1 MYRTTAKRRRMS
13 ALRCPALFGLVAFA
27 VLVAAPG
34 GASFAQQDDA
44 ARSIAAQNAA
54 LAARIADATAALGP
68 AAAEL
73 AARRKSKDALD
84 ESMRRIE
91 ESAQVH
97 TRGGE
102 LARTLVEQLRVL
114 PKPGQFRAT
123 RDERRRML
131 KAASD
136 AHLRTERQLEELG
149 DLDAAVARRLAA
161 AQPPVPEADR
171 PRTEAAV
178 RERLVAQRDLLTRL
192 GEVQRKLMQALRE
205 TGDAERDL
213 ERRSQAA
220 RAELNR
226 LLFRTPVPAG
236 TYMLT
241 ELPQSLAWT
250 VSPANWR
257 AAGAVL
263 RDEAARRPFWP
274 ALAVLV
280 AVGLVAGRRRLQ
292 RGLVSLAPA
301 AMTHE
306 RYRIGHALAALAI
319 TFALALPLPIAM
331 WIAGTLLQSAPD
343 TQAFARALGDAL
355 ARVAPLP
362 LLLSALAWF
371 LDRRGVAVGHFGWD
385 GESLGFA
392 ARALRRF
399 AVFFVP
405 LMFIVALN
413 GLDYAPFANRESLAR
428 LALNV
433 GMIAVAAFFVHLL
446 RRRSPLMQR
455 LRARAPRSWAVKLHA
470 VWSGAVVA
478 LPIAIAALVGAGY
491 FLAAGTF
498 YARMVYST
506 FLVLGALILYGL
518 IALWVHL
525 QHASF
530 LRRQAGEAAR
540 PAAGAAAGAS
550 ASGIAEVPPPRLDIA
565 AIGEQ
570 TRSLLDV
577 LITLLVLGGMWW
589 VWRDAAPF
597 LSAIGDYRLWT
608 YSETVDGKTVT
619 HLLTVTG
626 LFLAIVVGAVTA
638 VAVRNVGALLD
649 IVLLQRLEIQADAT
663 YAIKVIA
670 RYALTTA
677 GVVVASSI
685 LGIGWSDVQWLVAAL
700 GVGLGFGLQEIF
712 ANLVSGLI
720 MLAERPV
727 RIGDVVTVGD
737 VSGTVARI
745 RARATTVIDFDNKE
759 VLIPNKSFITDRVIN
774 WTLSDQITRLLLKI
788 GVPRGT
794 DIALAQRVML
804 DVVRGNP
811 DVLKQPAP
819 SVFFTGFGGS
829 SLDFEIRAFVDRF
842 DKRLRVQHEIN
853 FALDRALR
861 EHGIENP
868 SGLAVL
874 AGAESHD

>member
-1 MYRTTAKRRRMS
+1 
-13 ALRCPALFGLVAFA
+13 
-27 VLVAAPG
+27 
-34 GASFAQQDDA
+34 
-44 ARSIAAQNAA
+44 
-54 LAARIADATAALGP
+54 
-68 AAAEL
+68 
-73 AARRKSKDALD
+73 
-84 ESMRRIE
+84 
-91 ESAQVH
+91 
-97 TRGGE
+97 
-102 LARTLVEQLRVL
+102 
-114 PKPGQFRAT
+114 
-123 RDERRRML
+123 
-131 KAASD
+131 
-136 AHLRTERQLEELG
+136 
-149 DLDAAVARRLAA
+149 
-161 AQPPVPEADR
+161 
-171 PRTEAAV
+171 
-178 RERLVAQRDLLTRL
+178 
-192 GEVQRKLMQALRE
+192 
-205 TGDAERDL
+205 
-213 ERRSQAA
+213 
-220 RAELNR
+220 
-226 LLFRTPVPAG
+226 
-236 TYMLT
+236 
-241 ELPQSLAWT
+241 
-250 VSPANWR
+250 
-257 AAGAVL
+257 
-263 RDEAARRPFWP
+263 
-274 ALAVLV
+274 
-280 AVGLVAGRRRLQ
+280 
-292 RGLVSLAPA
+292 
-301 AMTHE
+301 
-306 RYRIGHALAALAI
+306 
-319 TFALALPLPIAM
+319 
-331 WIAGTLLQSAPD
+331 
-343 TQAFARALGDAL
+343 
-355 ARVAPLP
+355 
-362 LLLSALAWF
+362 
-371 LDRRGVAVGHFGWD
+371 
-385 GESLGFA
+385 
-392 ARALRRF
+392 
-399 AVFFVP
+399 
-405 LMFIVALN
+405 
-413 GLDYAPFANRESLAR
+413 
-428 LALNV
+428 
-433 GMIAVAAFFVHLL
+433 
-446 RRRSPLMQR
+446 MQR

-774 WTLSDQITRLLLKI
+774 WTLSDQVTRLLLKI

-811 DVLKQPAP
+811 DVLKEPAP